1 MYFIRS
7 RLIILILSVFIT
19 VGCGV
24 QTHVLLIKDSPIMGV
39 NQASLDDIKL
49 AIIEGG
55 QFAGWKMQPV
65 KPGLIEATINY
76 EGLVAV
82 VNVHYR
88 AGSYDLLYKSSE
100 NLSYEDNKIHSR
112 YNRWLIR
119 LDKAI
124 RKSVQRLK

>member
-1 MYFIRS
+1 
-7 RLIILILSVFIT
+7 VA
-19 VGCGV
+19 CGV
-24 QTHVLLIKDSPIMGV
+24 QTHILLIKDSPIMGV
-39 NQASLDDIKL
+39 KQASLDDIKL

-55 QFAGWKMQPV
+55 QIAGWKMQSI

-76 EGLVAV
+76 ESIVAV

-100 NLSYEDNKIHSR
+100 NFNYEDNEIHSR

-124 RKSVQRLK
+124 RKSVQKLK